1 MFPRQPGL
9 LRQPR
14 FGLDTYRAVGQTL
27 IRPEDPGAERE
38 PRLAGSGLEEAART
52 EGSEASLVSDKP
64 WRETA
69 TLDRVLEVWRRRKW
83 CAIVTFAPGFPPAL
97 ARQTGRLRCP
107 TVWI

>member
-69 TLDRVLEVWRRRKW
+69 TLAMGLEVWRRRKW
-83 CAIVTFAPGFPPAL
+83 LAIVPFAAVVLPARTSVLPFRISLLLPP
-97 ARQTGRLRCP
+97 
-107 TVWI
+107 